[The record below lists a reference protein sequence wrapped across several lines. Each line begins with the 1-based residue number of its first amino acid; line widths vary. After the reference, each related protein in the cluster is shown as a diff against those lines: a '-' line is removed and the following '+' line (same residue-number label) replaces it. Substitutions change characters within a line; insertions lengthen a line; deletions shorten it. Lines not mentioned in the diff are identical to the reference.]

1 MFTGIIEALGRVEAI
16 DRQGSGIEFALTC
29 PFTQELHPDQ
39 SLSHDGVCLTVTRLE
54 GGRYF
59 VTAIEETL
67 SRTNLDTWREGSTV
81 NLERAMPAGGRF
93 EGHIVQ
99 GHVDATAT
107 LASVEDRLGSWL
119 LDFKLKN
126 GMTTELIVEKGSI
139 TVNGTS
145 LTCFN
150 IGVDT
155 FTVAIIPYTWEHTN
169 LGRLK
174 PGDAV
179 NLEFD
184 IVAKYLRKWK
194 SQ

>member
-1 MFTGIIEALGRVEAI
+1 MGQVESI
-16 DRQGSGIEFALTC
+16 SRQGSGIEFALSC
-29 PFTQELHPDQ
+29 PFTQDLHPDQ
-39 SLSHDGVCLTVTRLE
+39 SLSHDGVCLTVTRIE
-54 GGRYF
+54 GHRYF

-67 SRTNLDTWREGSTV
+67 SRTNLGTWKAGTKV

-99 GHVDATAT
+99 GHVDATA
-107 LASVEDRLGSWL
+107 LLSKVEDRQGSWL
-119 LDFKLKN
+119 LDFKLQN
-126 GMTTELIVEKGSI
+126 GLTTDLIVEKCSI

-150 IGVDT
+150 IGRDT

-169 LGRLK
+169 LGQLQ
-174 PGDAV
+174 PGNRV

-184 IVAKYLRKWK
+184 IVAKYLRKWR
-194 SQ
+194 S